1 MKNIKTKMLAVT
13 VVPKVT
19 RARKPGSGLRA
30 RHLTRGTYR
39 RENRQVH
46 PLKSHPVMATF
57 FIITCDVLSIDR
69 VPMASCVKGMGP
81 LSSQV

>member
-13 VVPKVT
+13 VVSKVT

-39 RENRQVH
+39 RENRQAH

-57 FIITCDVLSIDR
+57 FYNNL
-69 VPMASCVKGMGP
+69 
-81 LSSQV
+81 